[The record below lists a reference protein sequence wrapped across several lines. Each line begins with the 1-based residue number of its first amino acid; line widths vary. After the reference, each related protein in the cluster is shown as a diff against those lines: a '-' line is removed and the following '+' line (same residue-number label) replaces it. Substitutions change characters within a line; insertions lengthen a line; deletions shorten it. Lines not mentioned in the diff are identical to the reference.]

1 MKMNI
6 EVLLDTNANG
16 GCGCNCGCSGSTV
29 VDDMNELVEE
39 LTNYDFKTEFMIN
52 VVPISTFE
60 TTELINKVNSL
71 LENTSATFRVTEDN
85 IDETLQNLLPIIA
98 LNDSIITAY
107 GVPTLYDVILEVE
120 KNL

>member
-1 MKMNI
+1 M
-6 EVLLDTNANG
+6 DTNANG